1 MGEGPEQNPFAPP
14 TEAAD
19 FQLAHARYDSRVL
32 ASYGQR
38 FLAQLIDNL
47 LYFAAA
53 IPGLVLALVL
63 NPSAFDAPSDT
74 TAADEF
80 PVAML
85 FPAMLGPLLLAS
97 FQWNMVAKTGQSFA
111 KRWLRTRIIRED
123 SGAPPG
129 FMNGVVLRVW
139 LLSAAGAIPVVG
151 GCIGL
156 ADAFAIFFGDR
167 RQTLHD
173 RIARTIVIQE

>member
-19 FQLAHARYDSRVL
+19 FQVAQARYDSRHL

-38 FLAQLIDNL
+38 FVAQFIDNL
-47 LYFAAA
+47 LYVAAA
-53 IPGLVLALVL
+53 IPGLIVLLVLAPNV
-63 NPSAFDAPSDT
+63 FDTSSDT

-80 PVAML
+80 PAAALWVL
-85 FPAMLGPLLLAS
+85 VGPLLLA
-97 FQWNMVAKTGQSFA
+97 FYQWNMVAKTGQSFA
-111 KRWLRTRIIRED
+111 KRWLRTRIVRED

-129 FMNGVVLRVW
+129 FVNGVLLRVW
-139 LLSAAGAIPVVG
+139 LPSAAGAIPGVG

-156 ADAFAIFFGDR
+156 ADALAIFFGDR